1 MNLLRAP
8 KRNLVTIAL
17 IVFSGVVLFAYLDS
31 TRQTNDSTVAP
42 SLRGAIARALNAFRR
57 DENQV
62 AFDNRR
68 LSEAV
73 SFHL

>member
-17 IVFSGVVLFAYLDS
+17 IVFSGVVLFADLDS
-31 TRQTNDSTVAP
+31 TRQTNDSTVSP